1 LAEKGINWHEL
12 SPQEVI
18 KILESDEEKGLNE
31 EEARQRLEKYGR
43 NALPPAKKKT
53 ILTMFLEQFKDFLVL
68 ILVGA
73 ALVSSLLG
81 ETTDSLVIIAILI
94 LNAILGVVQ
103 ESRANQALEALKK
116 MTVPECE
123 VIREG
128 KPRKISSEEI
138 VPGDIVILREGD
150 FIPADLRLIEIHAL
164 KIDES
169 SLTGESVPVEKDIS
183 SLPANAPITDRF
195 NMAYSGTLVTYGRG
209 RGIVVATGM
218 DREIGKIASLIQE
231 EEETVTPLQKRL
243 AGLGKLLG
251 FLTLVIC
258 ALVFLIGFWRGE
270 PPLGMFMT
278 AVSLAVAAIP
288 EGLPAIVTVVLALGV
303 YRMSQH
309 RAIIRKL
316 PAVETLGSTT
326 YICTDK
332 TGTLTE
338 NRMVVREV
346 WTEAPGKLYQIAV
359 LCNDA
364 ILEEDRENETRL
376 GDPTELALL
385 DYVKKQNI
393 DFSPWRRA
401 YPRRGEVPFDSKRK
415 MMSTLHNIDGE
426 TVLLV
431 KGAPDIVITR
441 CSFYE
446 KEGEIVPFS
455 PEKEQEIRKAMEEM
469 AQKALRVLA
478 FAWRKMEEGITPSPE
493 DEKDL
498 IFVGLMGMID
508 PPRPEAKLALE
519 EAKQAGITTV
529 MVTGDNPLT
538 ARAIAEELGM
548 FSPQDLVITGQELD
562 SFSPEE
568 LKTRIKKIR
577 VFARVWPEQKLK
589 IVEALQANEEVVAM
603 TGDGVN
609 DAPAL
614 KKADIGVA
622 MGISGTEVAKES
634 ADMIL
639 TDDNFA
645 TIVHAIKE
653 GRVIF
658 DNIRKFVVYLLSCNL
673 GEIFTIFIPIL
684 VGWHSPLVP
693 VQILLINLVTD
704 GLPAL
709 ALGMDSPE
717 PDVMMR
723 KPRHP
728 REGIVNSHYMRIV
741 LFNAFFI
748 ALAVVASFGMGL
760 NLWGRETSRTIAFA
774 TLGFDE
780 LWRVYSF
787 RSEKRNFW
795 QINPRGNLYLVGACL
810 LSFLIIVLVIVLPPL
825 QRIFQ
830 TANLSLV
837 QWIWVILFSVTPVS
851 AYEIR
856 KLFSKKGE

>member
-1 LAEKGINWHEL
+1 
-12 SPQEVI
+12 
-18 KILESDEEKGLNE
+18 
-31 EEARQRLEKYGR
+31 
-43 NALPPAKKKT
+43 
-53 ILTMFLEQFKDFLVL
+53 
-68 ILVGA
+68 
-73 ALVSSLLG
+73 
-81 ETTDSLVIIAILI
+81 
-94 LNAILGVVQ
+94 
-103 ESRANQALEALKK
+103 
-116 MTVPECE
+116 
-123 VIREG
+123 
-128 KPRKISSEEI
+128 
-138 VPGDIVILREGD
+138 
-150 FIPADLRLIEIHAL
+150 
-164 KIDES
+164 
-169 SLTGESVPVEKDIS
+169 VPVEKNIAP
-183 SLPANAPITDRF
+183 LPDSAPITDRL
-195 NMAYSGTLVTYGRG
+195 NMVYSGTLVTYGRG
-209 RGIVVATGM
+209 KGIVVATGM

-251 FLTLVIC
+251 FLTLGVC
-258 ALVFLIGFWRGE
+258 SLVFLVGFWRGE
-270 PPLGMFMT
+270 PPFGMFMI

-346 WTEAPGKLYQIAV
+346 WTEAVEKLYQVAV

-364 ILEEDRENETRL
+364 VLEEDKGNEIRL

-393 DFSPWRRA
+393 DFYSWRKL
-401 YPRRGEVPFDSKRK
+401 YPRQGEVPFDSNRK

-455 PEKEQEIRKAMEEM
+455 PEKEQEVRKIMEEM

-478 FAWRKMEEGITPSPE
+478 FAWRKIEKEITPSPE
-493 DEKDL
+493 EEKEL

-519 EAKQAGITTV
+519 EANKAGITTM
-529 MVTGDNPLT
+529 MVTGDNPVT

-548 FSPQDLVITGQELD
+548 FSPQDLVVTGQELD
-562 SFSPEE
+562 NFSPEE
-568 LKTRIKKIR
+568 LRTKIKKIR

-589 IVEALQANEEVVAM
+589 IVEALQSNEEVVAM

-622 MGISGTEVAKES
+622 MGVSGTEVAKES

-728 REGIVNSHYMRIV
+728 REGIVNSHYMGIV

-748 ALAVVASFGMGL
+748 TLAVVASFGMSL
-760 NLWGRETSRTIAFA
+760 NLWGRDISQTIAFA
-774 TLGFDE
+774 TLGLDE
-780 LWRVYSF
+780 LWRAYSF

-810 LSFLIIVLVIVLPPL
+810 LSFLIIILVIVLPPL

-830 TANLSLV
+830 TASLSLN
-837 QWIWVILFSVTPVS
+837 QWIWAILFSFIPVG

-856 KLFSKKGE
+856 KLFHKKGE